1 MKSRSRIFGP
11 AKGLTKMALTEETRS
26 RIQQTLSQHKV
37 VLFMKGNRQQPRCGF
52 SAQVISILDGLG
64 VDYHEVDV
72 LADPSIRDGIKEFGN
87 WPTIPQL
94 YFQSTL
100 IGGCDIIRQ
109 LDENG
114 ELLPA
119 LGADAAGGAA
129 GAAPPSVRLAPT
141 AITAIK
147 EASRDAEPGQHLRM
161 ELRSGGRSIDMYFD
175 APKANDVKVE
185 QGGITLLF
193 DRASARLA
201 SGIAIDYVDGP
212 NGGFKIDNPNLPATV
227 RSVTAVELKKLLDQ
241 KTPLRLYDVRPGP
254 ERAAASISGALPYDD
269 KARAELESL
278 PKDTML
284 VFQCHHGMRS
294 AAAAEQVAQKG
305 FRNVW
310 NLTGGIEAWS
320 AQVDSKVPRY

>member
-1 MKSRSRIFGP
+1 
-11 AKGLTKMALTEETRS
+11 MALTEQTRS
-26 RIQQTLSQHKV
+26 RIQKTLTEHKI
-37 VLFMKGNRQQPRCGF
+37 VLFMKGTRQQPRCGF
-52 SAQVISILDGLG
+52 SAQVVSILDGLG
-64 VDYHEVDV
+64 VDFHDVDV

-109 LDENG
+109 LDESG

-119 LGADAAGGAA
+119 LGLDGEASQS
-129 GAAPPSVRLAPT
+129 AAPPSLQVTAA

-147 EASRDAEPGQHLRM
+147 EAAREAEPGQLLRM
-161 ELRSGGRSIDMYFD
+161 ELRNGGRSVDMYFD
-175 APKANDVKVE
+175 APKSADVRVA

-201 SGIAIDYVDGP
+201 NGLAIDYVEGP
-212 NGGFKIDNPNLPATV
+212 EGGFKIDNPNLPARV
-227 RSVTAVELKKLLDQ
+227 RSVTAPELKKLLDQ
-241 KTPLRLYDVRPGP
+241 NTPLRFYDVRPP
-254 ERAAASISGALPYDD
+254 AERAVSSISQALPFDD
-269 KARAELESL
+269 QAKAELEKL

-284 VFQCHHGMRS
+284 VFHCHHGMRS
-294 AAAAEQVAQKG
+294 SAAAEQVAQKG

-310 NLTGGIEAWS
+310 NLAGGIEAWS
-320 AQVDSKVPRY
+320 SQVDPRVPRY

>member
-1 MKSRSRIFGP
+1 
-11 AKGLTKMALTEETRS
+11 MALTEETRS
-26 RIQQTLSQHKV
+26 RIQNTLSQHKV

-52 SAQVISILDGLG
+52 SAQVVSILEGLG

-72 LADPSIRDGIKEFGN
+72 LADPSVRDGIKEFGN

-94 YFQSTL
+94 YVESTL

-109 LDENG
+109 LDESG

-119 LGADAAGGAA
+119 LGVSA
-129 GAAPPSVRLAPT
+129 GAGQVSDTPPSINLSAA

-147 EASRDAEPGQHLRM
+147 EASSDAEPGQHLRM
-161 ELRSGGRSIDMYFD
+161 ELKSGGRSIDMYFD
-175 APKANDVKVE
+175 APKGSDVKVE

-212 NGGFKIDNPNLPATV
+212 SGGFKIDNPNLPARV
-227 RSVTAVELKKLLDQ
+227 RTVTAVELKKLLDQ
-241 KTPLRLYDVRPGP
+241 NTPLRLYDVRPGP
-254 ERAAASISGALPYDD
+254 ERATASISAALPYDD
-269 KARAELESL
+269 KARADLEKL

-284 VFQCHHGMRS
+284 VFHCHHGMRS
-294 AAAAEQVAQKG
+294 AAAAEQAAQKG

-320 AQVDSKVPRY
+320 TSVDPKVPRY

>member
-1 MKSRSRIFGP
+1 
-11 AKGLTKMALTEETRS
+11 MALTPQIRS
-26 RIQQTLSQHKV
+26 RIQQTLNEHKI
-37 VLFMKGNRQQPRCGF
+37 VLFMKGTRQQPRCGF
-52 SAQVISILDGLG
+52 SAQVVSILDGLG
-64 VDYHEVDV
+64 VEFHDVDV

-94 YFQSTL
+94 YVQSTL

-109 LDENG
+109 LDESG

-119 LGADAAGGAA
+119 LGLTAA
-129 GAAPPSVRLAPT
+129 AAPAAPSLNLT
-141 AITAIK
+141 AAAIAAIK
-147 EASRDAEPGQHLRM
+147 EASRDAEPGQLLRM
-161 ELRSGGRSIDMYFD
+161 ELRNGGRSIDMYFD
-175 APKANDVKVE
+175 APKSSDVRVE

-212 NGGFKIDNPNLPATV
+212 NGGFKIDNPNLPARV
-227 RSVTAVELKKLLDQ
+227 RGVSAPELKKLLDQ
-241 KTPLRLYDVRPGP
+241 STPLRLYDVRPP
-254 ERAAASISGALPYDD
+254 AERAVASISAALPFDD
-269 KARAELESL
+269 KARAELEAL

-284 VFQCHHGMRS
+284 VFHCHHGMRS
-294 AAAAEQVAQKG
+294 SSAAEQVAQRG

-320 AQVDSKVPRY
+320 TQVDPRVPRY